1 MAERIRPVVKA
12 AGALG
17 LVGVGAL
24 GGVAVTGGFGERGQA
39 PVADQSPSARNLRTP
54 ITNTAEGTPS
64 LVIPPTV
71 TETVTGPKLTEVAKG
86 ISVAGIK
93 SSVDVAVVDVAK
105 GVFGNTLKHG
115 TEGFFAEP
123 GKLMVGPEFSQATID
138 ASGGAIDRY
147 NPLNQE
153 KFTSGEPEHWD
164 LPEGGFSLV
173 SFGGG
178 TITYGDKVMEFEHQE
193 GRNYL
198 VILRGPNADGKQDKD
213 LNGTFTISD
222 YVAGH
227 AIATNYDGNPAGGF
241 ISEGQ
246 LKQEIQTS
254 HSGGQ
259 NCGAEG
265 CSTVVVAMLD
275 VNTDAMAVVKHVD
288 VLATG
293 QKPSEVKTVE
303 PVYSNFTTRK

>member
-1 MAERIRPVVKA
+1 MVERIRPAVKA
-12 AGALG
+12 VGAVG
-17 LVGVGAL
+17 LVGAGAL
-24 GGVAVTGGFGERGQA
+24 GGVAVTGGFGEGRQA
-39 PVADQSPSARNLRTP
+39 PITERTSNSLVAPLPSLTP
-54 ITNTAEGTPS
+54 DGRPS
-64 LVIPPTV
+64 LVLPTP
-71 TETVTGPKLTEVAKG
+71 TETAKGPQLTEVAKG

-123 GKLMVGPEFSQATID
+123 GKLMVGPEFPQETID

-178 TITYGDKVMEFEHQE
+178 TITYGDKVMKFEHQE
-193 GRNYL
+193 GQNYL
-198 VILRGPNADGKQDKD
+198 VILRGPNADGAQDKD

-275 VNTDAMAVVKHVD
+275 VNTDAMAVVQHVD

-293 QKPSEVKTVE
+293 QKPSEVRAVE
-303 PVYSNFTTRK
+303 PVYSNFITRK